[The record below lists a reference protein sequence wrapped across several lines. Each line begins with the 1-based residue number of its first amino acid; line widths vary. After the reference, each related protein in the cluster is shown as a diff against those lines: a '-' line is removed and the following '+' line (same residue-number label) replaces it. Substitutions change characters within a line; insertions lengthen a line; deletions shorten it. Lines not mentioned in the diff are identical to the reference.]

1 MTISVIAAGCND
13 VWGGSG
19 KSGLTLAPGG
29 SWQAGDLLIAV
40 AGCAKSID
48 SVSSGW
54 TQIAS
59 IGSGSAY
66 LGAWWRVASGDASAD
81 SITVALS
88 SSGGLT
94 IGVACLR
101 GTVGFDSSSVESH
114 QENTAVGSGASYALG
129 TTLSGVGAGEIS
141 VVLGGN
147 AGTTGYVGNQTGV
160 SGTNWT
166 LSNAGGM
173 PFNEGGVT
181 NTGGCMVGY
190 NTTTGTPAI
199 PSVTYDL
206 SSYSWT
212 RFIFGAVIKEGA
224 ASGMAGGGLF
234 WGAP

>member
-1 MTISVIAAGCND
+1 MTISVIALGCND
-13 VWGGSG
+13 GWDSSR
-19 KSGLTLAPGG
+19 KSGLTVAPGG

-40 AGCAKSID
+40 SGSTKAID

-59 IGSGSAY
+59 IGSGSAF
-66 LGAWWRVASGDASAD
+66 LGAWWRIASGDANAD
-81 SITVALS
+81 KITVALS
-88 SSGGLT
+88 SIGGIA
-94 IGVACLR
+94 IGIACIR
-101 GTVGFDSSSVESH
+101 STVGFDSSSVESH

-147 AGTTGYVGNQTGV
+147 AGTTAYNSNQTGV

-166 LSNAGGM
+166 LSNAGGLV
-173 PFNEGGVT
+173 NET
-181 NTGGCMVGY
+181 MIDNSGGCMVGY

-199 PSVTYDL
+199 PSVIYDL
-206 SSYSWT
+206 TSYTWT

>member
-1 MTISVIAAGCND
+1 MTISVIANGCND
-13 VWGGSG
+13 GWGSASRAGFSV
-19 KSGLTLAPGG
+19 SPGG
-29 SWQAGDLLIAV
+29 GWQAGDLLIAV
-40 AGCAKSID
+40 AGCAKAID

-66 LGAWWRVASGDASAD
+66 LGAWWRIASGDPSAD
-81 SITVALS
+81 RITVALTS
-88 SSGGLT
+88 IGAIT
-94 IGVACLR
+94 IGIACLR
-101 GTVGFDSSSVESH
+101 GTVGFDATSVESH

-147 AGTTGYVGNQTGV
+147 AGATGYVGNETEV

-206 SSYSWT
+206 SSYTWT
-212 RFIFGAVIKEGA
+212 RFIFGAVIKEA
-224 ASGMAGGGLF
+224 VASGLSGGGLF